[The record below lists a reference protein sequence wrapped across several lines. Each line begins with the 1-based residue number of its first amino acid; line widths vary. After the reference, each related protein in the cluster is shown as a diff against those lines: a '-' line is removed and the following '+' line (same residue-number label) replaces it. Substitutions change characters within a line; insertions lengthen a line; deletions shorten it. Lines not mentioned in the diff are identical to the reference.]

1 METKGLQAIKYALSH
16 GYTVNTEEGY
26 VLNKKGRRVGSIGK
40 KGYVNISLPLGNK
53 KYTML
58 FLHRVLAYVL
68 WGKEAFV
75 EGIQVRHLNN
85 NKLDNRAKN
94 LALGTSKDNH
104 SDRTVEEKTETC
116 KKGWRGLSQEQRD
129 ARCNNIS
136 IGRKLSPKG
145 KAKSIILEVTCPEC
159 GVLFSMPKKVF
170 ERKSKTNK
178 IGVFCSV
185 SCAAK
190 ARYRLRG
197 IDHLGRFADTK

>member
-1 METKGLQAIKYALSH
+1 VETKGLQAIKYALSH
-16 GYTVNTEEGY
+16 GYIVNTEEGY
-26 VLNKKGRRVGSIGK
+26 VLNKKGRQVGSIGK
-40 KGYVNISLPLGNK
+40 RGYINISLPLGNK
-53 KYTML
+53 KYTVV
-58 FLHRVLAYVL
+58 FLHKLLSYAL
-68 WGKEAFV
+68 WGEDAFIA
-75 EGIQVRHLNN
+75 GLQVRHLNS
-85 NKLDNRAKN
+85 NKLDNRAEN
-94 LALGTSKDNH
+94 LSLGTSKDNH